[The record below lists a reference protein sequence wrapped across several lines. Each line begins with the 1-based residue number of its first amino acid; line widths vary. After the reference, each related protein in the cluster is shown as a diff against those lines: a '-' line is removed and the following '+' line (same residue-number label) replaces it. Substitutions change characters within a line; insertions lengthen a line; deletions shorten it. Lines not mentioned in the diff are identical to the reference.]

1 MYTNAKIRI
10 YPVGTYLL
18 KVKNENS
25 RTRCV
30 ICSNS
35 TKKKHRNDID
45 MKTLRNIDI
54 AVVSLLLTLKRF
66 LFLVFHL
73 EFREVSVTGWVYQH
87 RSRYR
92 QVKIMKHARTNANY
106 AILTKRVIL
115 QHEKKPVSNLISM
128 QSVGF
133 EQT

>member
-10 YPVGTYLL
+10 YPVGIYLL

-35 TKKKHRNDID
+35 TKKKTSERHWHKDIKKHWHRCG
-45 MKTLRNIDI
+45 
-54 AVVSLLLTLKRF
+54 VSIVNFEKIPFLSISFLNFGKWVLLAGFTSTDQGTDKEKLW
-66 LFLVFHL
+66 H
-73 EFREVSVTGWVYQH
+73 
-87 RSRYR
+87 
-92 QVKIMKHARTNANY
+92 Y
-106 AILTKRVIL
+106 AILTKRVML
-115 QHEKKPVSNLISM
+115 EHEKKPVLNLISM